1 MKNIFSALSSRF
13 LHALPSSS
21 HVSQPPFLQRGEG
34 GCINS
39 EEVCM
44 VVVVVMVEEGRK
56 GGKVRFAELLI

>member
-21 HVSQPPFLQRGEG
+21 HVSQQPFLQRGEG
-34 GCINS
+34 GCIDS

-44 VVVVVMVEEGRK
+44 VVVVMVEEGRK